1 MNDFVTNLT
10 LDLNCSK
17 DTPTIDSAQFDKGRV
32 FSVAIT
38 ANGEPFS
45 VAGCEA
51 TLKCVHSDKSST
63 SLDCTAGI
71 SQAGTTVT
79 VTIREDTLPVRGLT
93 AAKLVFSDGT
103 RNYSTQ
109 IFVIDVDSSL
119 DGNVRATEAYSVI
132 NKLIDQIHALNES
145 GLIII
150 DNELKDNST
159 QPVENRVVKAALDTK
174 ANATDVYSKS
184 AADEKFFTKT
194 DGSGK
199 TDNTAFQ
206 AFKNA
211 VENRFELHLSVG
223 FDENGVPVKWDN
235 KTSYSAGAFASAKIV
250 KAFVAS
256 NVIRLYS
263 GAFAASTNLT
273 DIYIDKAENT
283 ITVDSGAFPN
293 GATVHY
299 KGEFNVVDL
308 IVKALKY
315 YDEGKANKSDVYT
328 KEQVNSA
335 IGNAVSG
342 KANASSNLA
351 GYGILDAYTKEEL
364 DSRLNATQQQLASK
378 ANSADLP
385 TKVSD
390 LDNDSGFLTQHQNV
404 DGKFDKNSIIRRA
417 IEAQVGLSENTVFS
431 SKAVDDYLEYF
442 LRDYYRI
449 SADDYEDKDSW
460 EAVTKGN
467 IEELRK
473 AYYTKS
479 QVDSAL
485 SQRIPFEYIIVSDLA
500 QLMQLKDTN
509 KLYKGYMSDTDGTF
523 NLQGKTVA
531 FSMWFLKR
539 PFIND
544 YCRYVFLRNGALYCA
559 TGIDSDE
566 FSIVNYNADT
576 IDALLGELATQLSQA
591 KRDINNLAEDASVQ
605 FGATLF
611 FNNVTKR
618 LYLQNLIGQQL
629 GDSVH
634 ITPGLEGATL
644 EVVKE
649 DDVNY
654 IVLVDADGLE
664 VSRAELPAGSGGGGG
679 GASSTLKVFFVGAN
693 TVSVAEGQRCV
704 TQMSVSSTI
713 EGTETG
719 NCTAVI
725 STNGVVRAT
734 REIQQGIVSIDWTD
748 FLNTGANTATVKIT
762 DSYGASRTLRWTIN
776 SISLS
781 ISSSFDASVAYK
793 DSNLIFKYTVVG
805 EGDKSVHFIVDGVEK
820 AVASAPI
827 PNRQYTETLEALPHG
842 DHIIEIYADATVNG
856 TVIRSNTLKYAVVC
870 LESGNSNKVI
880 ACDFNAT
887 QAKQGDLLAFRYIVY
902 DPENLSSAVTLKVN
916 EETVQSVTVDRTPQ
930 VWNIKNYP
938 QGSTVFTIQSGAA
951 SKSFMVEVEAYEPPV
966 SMTDTG
972 LVLDLSSVGRSNSE
986 ESPDEWSYEDISAE
1000 MTGFNFIS
1008 NGWISDENGD
1018 TALRINSNAQ
1028 VVIGFY
1034 PFETD
1039 CRDTGKVIE
1048 IEFAIRNALADNVP
1062 LISCL
1067 GTTGVGFQVYPNR
1080 FIFSS
1085 AQTSVVAPF
1094 KDEEK
1099 IRIAL
1104 VIQDKSQNRLV
1115 STYLNGVCCGSVQY
1129 ALNDDFSQ
1137 PTPVPITLGAGS
1149 SVCGMDFYSIRIYE
1163 NDLNMYEILNNYIAS
1178 RSKPE
1183 DIEDLFQK
1191 NNIFDSYGHMIYDNV
1206 LARIPCMTYIGELPT
1221 FKGDK
1226 KTVNMVYENMQD
1238 TARSF
1243 TANKVEL
1250 DVQGTS
1256 SATLPKKNFKF
1267 KLKNGC
1273 TTTSTGETL
1282 SKYQLTAESIPE
1294 KNYCMKANYMDSS
1307 NCHNTEMARIIPML
1321 MPLLPQQEV
1330 DSRIR
1335 STILGFPCVIWHRA
1349 TENSEREFIGIYDFN
1364 HDKSDTD
1371 TFGCGGQWPNA
1382 QIIEFRNNTSAACL
1396 FLSTN
1401 RDADDF
1407 EFRYPDEGNDYT
1419 DFDEFLAWGVSHNL
1433 SEWTDDS
1440 LDEPYTAS
1448 DGTVYDTDTQEYR
1461 IAKFRDEAP
1470 DHIDVEAMYS
1480 YWLNCDVFCMADS
1493 LVKNF
1498 FSGTSDTENDVKRPY
1513 PYDMDTVFGLNNEGV
1528 ISFSPFVEMHDKV
1541 GGSFVYNGERSRF
1554 WNNIEIAYRSEI
1566 KRLYQ
1571 SWRSRSVNKLS
1582 YDWLINS
1589 FYNNTISKLSA
1600 ALYNLDGNYKYLSPL
1615 VEDNDASHLFCWQG
1629 DRFEYLKWWWSN
1641 RVKYKDGQ
1649 YEAGDYMANYIQ
1661 MRLYTPASDELAVEA
1676 DFDFDLKSYL
1686 PGYLRV
1692 KFGSKLRG
1700 GRQPNPNVLTHI
1712 EAPND
1717 VFNDTECII
1726 YGYGITDI
1734 GDLAPKYV
1742 GTVDISM
1749 GTSLTSLKIGD
1760 TTEGYV
1766 NENLKVLSLGN
1777 NALLKT
1783 LNIANCPNLTD
1794 SIDAS
1799 GCTDIESIEARGSSI
1814 TGVTLPIGG
1823 NLKRLNLP
1831 ATVSNL
1837 TVINHSGITEMIL
1850 EGCENI
1856 TTLRLE
1862 NFPLDIKNILYR
1874 CTSLYRVRLLNVYIT
1889 DSSFGLLNTVST
1901 NCIGL
1906 DENNNNLPNP
1916 IITGEYHITGT
1927 IRMSDKIKYE
1937 DEFLNLS
1944 ITADTIIDDVYYDK
1958 DGNVVIDKN
1967 NDVIV
1972 LPNDSAYTSSFTVSD
1987 LDEFVTEVQKAID
2000 NMESGD

>member
-1 MNDFVTNLT
+1 MIDFVTNLT

-71 SQAGTTVT
+71 AGTTVT

-119 DGNVRATEAYSVI
+119 DGNVRATEAYSII
-132 NKLIDQIHALNES
+132 NKLIDQVHALNES

-351 GYGILDAYTKEEL
+351 GYGILDAYTKEEI

-576 IDALLGELATQLSQA
+576 IDALLGELATQLWQA
-591 KRDINNLAEDASVQ
+591 RRDINNLAEDASVQ

-611 FNNVTKR
+611 FNNGTKK
-618 LYLQNLIGQQL
+618 LYLQNLSGQQL
-629 GDSVH
+629 GDSVR

-649 DDVNY
+649 DDINY

-664 VSRAELPAGSGGGGG
+664 VSRAELPVGSGGGGG

-693 TVSVAEGQRCV
+693 LHYLK
-704 TQMSVSSTI
+704 
-713 EGTETG
+713 
-719 NCTAVI
+719 
-725 STNGVVRAT
+725 
-734 REIQQGIVSIDWTD
+734 
-748 FLNTGANTATVKIT
+748 FL
-762 DSYGASRTLRWTIN
+762 
-776 SISLS
+776 
-781 ISSSFDASVAYK
+781 
-793 DSNLIFKYTVVG
+793 
-805 EGDKSVHFIVDGVEK
+805 
-820 AVASAPI
+820 
-827 PNRQYTETLEALPHG
+827 
-842 DHIIEIYADATVNG
+842 
-856 TVIRSNTLKYAVVC
+856 
-870 LESGNSNKVI
+870 
-880 ACDFNAT
+880 
-887 QAKQGDLLAFRYIVY
+887 
-902 DPENLSSAVTLKVN
+902 
-916 EETVQSVTVDRTPQ
+916 
-930 VWNIKNYP
+930 
-938 QGSTVFTIQSGAA
+938 
-951 SKSFMVEVEAYEPPV
+951 
-966 SMTDTG
+966 
-972 LVLDLSSVGRSNSE
+972 
-986 ESPDEWSYEDISAE
+986 
-1000 MTGFNFIS
+1000 
-1008 NGWISDENGD
+1008 
-1018 TALRINSNAQ
+1018 
-1028 VVIGFY
+1028 
-1034 PFETD
+1034 
-1039 CRDTGKVIE
+1039 
-1048 IEFAIRNALADNVP
+1048 
-1062 LISCL
+1062 
-1067 GTTGVGFQVYPNR
+1067 
-1080 FIFSS
+1080 
-1085 AQTSVVAPF
+1085 
-1094 KDEEK
+1094 
-1099 IRIAL
+1099 
-1104 VIQDKSQNRLV
+1104 
-1115 STYLNGVCCGSVQY
+1115 VQY
-1129 ALNDDFSQ
+1129 
-1137 PTPVPITLGAGS
+1137 
-1149 SVCGMDFYSIRIYE
+1149 Y
-1163 NDLNMYEILNNYIAS
+1163 
-1178 RSKPE
+1178 
-1183 DIEDLFQK
+1183 
-1191 NNIFDSYGHMIYDNV
+1191 
-1206 LARIPCMTYIGELPT
+1206 
-1221 FKGDK
+1221 
-1226 KTVNMVYENMQD
+1226 
-1238 TARSF
+1238 
-1243 TANKVEL
+1243 
-1250 DVQGTS
+1250 
-1256 SATLPKKNFKF
+1256 
-1267 KLKNGC
+1267 
-1273 TTTSTGETL
+1273 
-1282 SKYQLTAESIPE
+1282 
-1294 KNYCMKANYMDSS
+1294 
-1307 NCHNTEMARIIPML
+1307 RII
-1321 MPLLPQQEV
+1321 
-1330 DSRIR
+1330 
-1335 STILGFPCVIWHRA
+1335 
-1349 TENSEREFIGIYDFN
+1349 
-1364 HDKSDTD
+1364 K
-1371 TFGCGGQWPNA
+1371 
-1382 QIIEFRNNTSAACL
+1382 
-1396 FLSTN
+1396 
-1401 RDADDF
+1401 
-1407 EFRYPDEGNDYT
+1407 
-1419 DFDEFLAWGVSHNL
+1419 
-1433 SEWTDDS
+1433 
-1440 LDEPYTAS
+1440 
-1448 DGTVYDTDTQEYR
+1448 
-1461 IAKFRDEAP
+1461 
-1470 DHIDVEAMYS
+1470 
-1480 YWLNCDVFCMADS
+1480 
-1493 LVKNF
+1493 LVK
-1498 FSGTSDTENDVKRPY
+1498 S
-1513 PYDMDTVFGLNNEGV
+1513 
-1528 ISFSPFVEMHDKV
+1528 I
-1541 GGSFVYNGERSRF
+1541 
-1554 WNNIEIAYRSEI
+1554 
-1566 KRLYQ
+1566 
-1571 SWRSRSVNKLS
+1571 
-1582 YDWLINS
+1582 
-1589 FYNNTISKLSA
+1589 
-1600 ALYNLDGNYKYLSPL
+1600 
-1615 VEDNDASHLFCWQG
+1615 
-1629 DRFEYLKWWWSN
+1629 
-1641 RVKYKDGQ
+1641 
-1649 YEAGDYMANYIQ
+1649 
-1661 MRLYTPASDELAVEA
+1661 
-1676 DFDFDLKSYL
+1676 
-1686 PGYLRV
+1686 
-1692 KFGSKLRG
+1692 
-1700 GRQPNPNVLTHI
+1700 HI
-1712 EAPND
+1712 
-1717 VFNDTECII
+1717 
-1726 YGYGITDI
+1726 
-1734 GDLAPKYV
+1734 
-1742 GTVDISM
+1742 
-1749 GTSLTSLKIGD
+1749 
-1760 TTEGYV
+1760 
-1766 NENLKVLSLGN
+1766 
-1777 NALLKT
+1777 
-1783 LNIANCPNLTD
+1783 
-1794 SIDAS
+1794 
-1799 GCTDIESIEARGSSI
+1799 
-1814 TGVTLPIGG
+1814 
-1823 NLKRLNLP
+1823 
-1831 ATVSNL
+1831 
-1837 TVINHSGITEMIL
+1837 
-1850 EGCENI
+1850 
-1856 TTLRLE
+1856 
-1862 NFPLDIKNILYR
+1862 
-1874 CTSLYRVRLLNVYIT
+1874 
-1889 DSSFGLLNTVST
+1889 
-1901 NCIGL
+1901 
-1906 DENNNNLPNP
+1906 
-1916 IITGEYHITGT
+1916 
-1927 IRMSDKIKYE
+1927 
-1937 DEFLNLS
+1937 
-1944 ITADTIIDDVYYDK
+1944 
-1958 DGNVVIDKN
+1958 
-1967 NDVIV
+1967 
-1972 LPNDSAYTSSFTVSD
+1972 
-1987 LDEFVTEVQKAID
+1987 
-2000 NMESGD
+2000 

>member
-1 MNDFVTNLT
+1 LNDFVTHLT
-10 LDLNCSK
+10 LDLNCNK
-17 DTPTIDSAQFDKGRV
+17 ETPTIDSAQFDKGRV

-38 ANGEPFS
+38 SNGEPFDVS
-45 VAGCEA
+45 GCQV
-51 TLKCVHSDKSST
+51 TLKCIHSDKSST
-63 SLDCTAGI
+63 SLDCTDGI
-71 SQAGTTVT
+71 SQTGTAVT
-79 VTIREDTLPVRGLT
+79 VTLREDTLPVRGIT

-109 IFVIDVDSSL
+109 IFLIDVDSSL
-119 DGNVRATEAYSVI
+119 DGNIRASEAYSVI
-132 NKLIDQIHALNES
+132 NKLIDQIHALDEH

-150 DNELKDNST
+150 DNELNENSSR
-159 QPVENRVVKAALDTK
+159 PVENRILKAALDNK
-174 ANATDVYSKS
+174 ADARAVNEELNKKS
-184 AADEKFFTKT
+184 DAANSIFLKELAGDMIISADEVTADKQTVYRVYRDTKWGLLFNIIT
-194 DGSGK
+194 NQKQYQIILREDGHVLYRSK
-199 TDNTAFQ
+199 LL
-206 AFKNA
+206 NA
-211 VENRFELHLSVG
+211 VWNKKEFTDAIPTIPTKLSDFINDVG
-223 FDENGVPVKWDN
+223 F
-235 KTSYSAGAFASAKIV
+235 
-250 KAFVAS
+250 
-256 NVIRLYS
+256 
-263 GAFAASTNLT
+263 LT
-273 DIYIDKAENT
+273 AHQSLSD
-283 ITVDSGAFPN
+283 
-293 GATVHY
+293 
-299 KGEFNVVDL
+299 
-308 IVKALKY
+308 Y
-315 YDEGKANKSDVYT
+315 YN
-328 KEQVNSA
+328 KEQVN
-335 IGNAVSG
+335 NA
-342 KANASSNLA
+342 LA
-351 GYGILDAYTKEEL
+351 AKLDANNVPKKTSEL
-364 DSRLNATQQQLASK
+364 Q
-378 ANSADLP
+378 
-385 TKVSD
+385 
-390 LDNDSGFLTQHQNV
+390 NDSGFLTAHQ
-404 DGKFDKNSIIRRA
+404 
-417 IEAQVGLSENTVFS
+417 T
-431 SKAVDDYLEYF
+431 
-442 LRDYYRI
+442 
-449 SADDYEDKDSW
+449 
-460 EAVTKGN
+460 
-467 IEELRK
+467 
-473 AYYTKS
+473 
-479 QVDSAL
+479 VDSAL
-485 SQRIPFEYIIVSDLA
+485 SSTSENPVQNKVVEAAVKESVHYMEVNNIDTGTKNDTSLTLYVTFVNGKKCFVLNIPYFNQALSMQFAIREDGHLLYRKKQGHSNDWTGILFTDTYNDVTKEDVSNKKTEISDQAQSGDDEYYPTVGAVRNFTGRKINDKVPYEYISTANLTQV
-500 QLMQLKDTN
+500 MEYKNTN
-509 KLYKGYMSDTDGTF
+509 KIYKGYLTDTDGKF
-523 NLQGKTVA
+523 NLQGRIVA
-531 FSMWFLKR
+531 FMMWFIKR
-539 PFIND
+539 PQIND
-544 YCRYVFLRNGALYCA
+544 YCRYIFLRNGALYCA
-559 TGIDSDE
+559 IGIDSTDFE
-566 FSIVNYNADT
+566 TVIYNRAT
-576 IDALLGELATQLSQA
+576 IDALFDSANADLSSLRSLITQIA
-591 KRDINNLAEDASVQ
+591 DDCTTQ
-605 FGATLF
+605 FGAAFKFDKT
-611 FNNVTKR
+611 TKK
-618 LYLQNLIGQQL
+618 LSLMNLEGNQL
-629 GDSVH
+629 GDSVR

-654 IVLVDADGLE
+654 LVLYDEDGIE
-664 VSRAELPAGSGGGGG
+664 VSRTELPAGGGGGG
-679 GASSTLKVFFVGAN
+679 GASSTLKVFFIGAN
-693 TVSVAEGQRCV
+693 TVNVAEGQRCV

-713 EGTETG
+713 DGVETG

-734 REIQQGIVSIDWTD
+734 REIQQGVVSIDWTD
-748 FLNTGANTATVKIT
+748 YLNAGTNTGTVKVT
-762 DSYGASRTLRWTIN
+762 DSYGVSRTLRWTIN
-776 SISLS
+776 AISLS
-781 ISSSFDASVAYK
+781 ISSSFDASAAYV
-793 DSNLIFKYTVVG
+793 DSNLIFKYTVMG
-805 EGDKSVHFIVDGVEK
+805 EGDKSVHFIVDSDEK

-842 DHIIEIYADATVNG
+842 DHIIEIYAEASVNG
-856 TVIRSNTLKYAVVC
+856 TIIRSNTLRYAVVC
-870 LESGNSNKVI
+870 LESGNGNIVI

-887 QAKQGDLLAFRYIVY
+887 QAKQGDLLAFRYMVY
-902 DPENLSSAVTLKVN
+902 DPNNLTSPVSLKVN
-916 EETVQSVTVDRTPQ
+916 SEAIQNITVDRTPQ

-938 QGSTVFTIQSGAA
+938 QGETVFTIQSGSV
-951 SKSFMVEVEAYEPPV
+951 SKNFTVEVEAYEPPV

-972 LVLDLSSVGRSNSE
+972 LVLNLSSVGRSNSE
-986 ESPDEWSYEDISAE
+986 ETPDEWKYEDISAE
-1000 MTGFNFIS
+1000 MTGFNFNS

-1028 VVIGFY
+1028 AVIDFY

-1039 CRDTGKVIE
+1039 CRDNGKVIE
-1048 IEFAIRNALADNVP
+1048 LEFAIRNALADNVP
-1062 LISCL
+1062 LVSCV
-1067 GTTGVGFQVYPNR
+1067 GSTGVGFEVYPNK

-1129 ALNDDFSQ
+1129 ALTDDFSQ
-1137 PTPVPITLGAGS
+1137 PIPAPITLGAGS
-1149 SVCGMDFYSIRIYE
+1149 SVCGIDFYSIRIYE

-1178 RSKPE
+1178 RTKPE
-1183 DIEDLFQK
+1183 EIEELFQK

-1226 KTVNMVYENMQD
+1226 KTVSMIYENMQD

-1273 TTTSTGETL
+1273 TMTSTGETL
-1282 SKYQLTAESIPE
+1282 LKYQLTADSIPE

-1307 NCHNTEMARIIPML
+1307 NCHNTEMARIIPLL

-1335 STILGFPCVIWHRA
+1335 STILGFPCVIWHKA
-1349 TENSEREFIGIYDFN
+1349 TEDSEREFIGIYDFN

-1382 QIIEFRNNTSAACL
+1382 QIIEFRNNTSSACL

-1407 EFRYPDEGNDYT
+1407 EFRYPDEGTDYT

-1433 SEWTDDS
+1433 AEWTGDN

-1448 DGTVYDTDTQEYR
+1448 DGTTYDTDTQEYR

-1470 DHIDVEAMYS
+1470 EHIDVEAMYS
-1480 YWLNCDVFCMADS
+1480 YWLNCDVFCMSDS

-1498 FSGTSDTENDVKRPY
+1498 FSGTSDTETDVKRPY

-1554 WNNIEIAYRSEI
+1554 WNNIEIAYKSEI
-1566 KRLYQ
+1566 KKLYQ
-1571 SWRSRSVNKLS
+1571 SWRSRTVNKLS

-1661 MRLYTPASDELAVEA
+1661 MRLYTPASDEELAIEA

-1700 GRQPNPNVLTHI
+1700 GRQPNPNTITHI
-1712 EAPND
+1712 EAPDD

-1749 GTSLTSLKIGD
+1749 GTSLTNLKIGD

-1814 TGVTLPIGG
+1814 TGITLPVGG

-1862 NFPLDIKNILYR
+1862 NFPLDIKNILSR
-1874 CTSLYRVRLLNVYIT
+1874 STSLYRVRLLNVYIV
-1889 DSSFGLLNTVST
+1889 DSSFELLERIST
-1901 NCIGL
+1901 TCIGL
-1906 DENNNNLPNP
+1906 DENNNNLPSA
-1916 IITGEYHITGT
+1916 IITGRYHISGT
-1927 IRMSDKIKYE
+1927 IRMSDKVKYE
-1937 DEFLNLS
+1937 DEFNGLTV
-1944 ITADTIIDDVYYDK
+1944 TADTIIDDVLYDV

-1967 NDVIV
+1967 NNVIV
-1972 LPNDSAYTSSFTVSD
+1972 MPDDTAFTVSYTAD
-1987 LDEFVTEVQKAID
+1987 ELDTWIDDVDEAIRQIED
-2000 NMESGD
+2000 ESGENNE